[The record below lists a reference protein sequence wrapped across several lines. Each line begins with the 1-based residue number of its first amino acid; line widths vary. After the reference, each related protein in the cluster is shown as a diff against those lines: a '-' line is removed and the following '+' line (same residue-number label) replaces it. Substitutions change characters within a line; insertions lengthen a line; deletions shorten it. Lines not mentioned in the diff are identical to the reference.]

1 MSQAWKVTVM
11 VLAFAGIVS
20 TPLIWLLGSPDSGQ
34 LVGASVQGAVGIAAF
49 LWALFQNP
57 TSRVDDVAVRTG
69 ETEAEDGGTAVTG
82 VKRPKGRGS
91 GSAKAQA
98 TGKAKAT
105 GKGSR
110 AVSGVDYE

>member
-1 MSQAWKVTVM
+1 MAVA
-11 VLAFAGIVS
+11 LAGVVS
-20 TPLIWLLGSPDSGQ
+20 TPLIWLLDGPGSGQ

-49 LWALFQNP
+49 VWALFQN
-57 TSRVDDVAVRTG
+57 TTGRADDVAVRTG
-69 ETEAEDGGTAVTG
+69 GSEAEDGGTAVTG

-91 GSAKAQA
+91 GSAQA
-98 TGKAKAT
+98 RNTGKAKAR

>member
-1 MSQAWKVTVM
+1 MSHTWKIAVM
-11 VLAFAGIVS
+11 AVALAGIVS
-20 TPLIWLLGSPDSGQ
+20 TPLIWLLDSPDSGQ
-34 LVGASVQGAVGIAAF
+34 LVGASVQGAVAIAAF
-49 LWALFQNP
+49 VWALFQN
-57 TSRVDDVAVRTG
+57 TGGQVDDVAARTG
-69 ETEAEDGGTAVTG
+69 ESVAADGGTAVTG

-91 GSAKAQA
+91 GSAKVRN

>member
-1 MSQAWKVTVM
+1 VWKITVM
-11 VLAFAGIVS
+11 ALALAGIVS

-49 LWALFQNP
+49 VWALFQNP
-57 TSRVDDVAVRTG
+57 ISRVDDVAVRTG
-69 ETEAEDGGTAVTG
+69 EPEAEDGGTAVTG

-91 GSAKAQA
+91 GSAKAQH

>member
-1 MSQAWKVTVM
+1 MSQGWKITVM
-11 VLAFAGIVS
+11 ALALVGIVS

-34 LVGASVQGAVGIAAF
+34 LVGASVQCAVGIAAF
-49 LWALFQNP
+49 VWALFQNP
-57 TSRVDDVAVRTG
+57 ISRVDDVAVRTG
-69 ETEAEDGGTAVTG
+69 EPEAENGGTSVTG

-91 GSAKAQA
+91 GSAKARD

>member
-1 MSQAWKVTVM
+1 MA
-11 VLAFAGIVS
+11 LALAGIVS
-20 TPLIWLLGSPDSGQ
+20 TPLIWLLGSPNSGQ
-34 LVGASVQGAVGIAAF
+34 LVGASIQGAVGIAAF
-49 LWALFQNP
+49 VWALFQNP

-69 ETEAEDGGTAVTG
+69 EPEAEDGGSAVTG

-91 GSAKAQA
+91 GSAKAQD

>member
-1 MSQAWKVTVM
+1 MSQTWKIAVM
-11 VLAFAGIVS
+11 VLALAGIVS
-20 TPLIWLLGSPDSGQ
+20 TPLIWLLDSPDSGQ

-49 LWALFQNP
+49 VWALFQN
-57 TSRVDDVAVRTG
+57 TTGRVDDVAVRTG
-69 ETEAEDGGTAVTG
+69 EPEGEDGGTAVTG

-91 GSAKAQA
+91 GSAKAQN